1 MLRELKIENLAIIR
15 ELNLDFGD
23 GLIVLT
29 GETGAGKSIILD
41 GINLLIGEKV
51 STDMIRTD
59 AEYLLAEGVFE
70 ISKDTEEALKEMDI
84 EVEDREV
91 IVRRELDKTG
101 KGKAYLNG
109 KRVPVTTLREVMNTV
124 VDLVGQHAHQMLL
137 EKKHHI
143 NLVDKF
149 LDEVGRELKD
159 EIGKCATEYFHIES
173 EIAQSEKIKA
183 EAREKKELYDY
194 QFKEISEMELIEGE
208 DETLEEEYKK
218 LFNAG
223 KIQEHLSKAH
233 LLLKE
238 DELNIM
244 SMITTAK
251 NSIEYIS
258 KYGKEYEEIFEKL
271 ESCYYEVEE
280 AVYALENTLSDTDM
294 DEGRLNKVVDRL
306 DRINS
311 LKKKYGVT
319 IKEIV
324 EYGRKI
330 EEKLSLLDSNNIE
343 EKRLQK
349 EKIEI
354 LKKYEEKTEN
364 LSLKRREIAKQIEYK
379 LIEHLKDLNMGG
391 VNFKVCFSKKEDIS
405 KTGYDSVEFMI
416 STNIGE
422 ELKPLSKIVSGGE
435 VSRIMLALKAIFSE
449 VDNIPILI
457 FDEIDTGIGGETV
470 RKVADK
476 LKKIAEN
483 VQIICITHS
492 PQIAARGKQQFY
504 IEKNTTE
511 GKTETKVLPLDSEG
525 RVKEVSRMLAGEN
538 VSEAVLNH
546 ARELLKE
553 GL

>member
-15 ELNLDFGD
+15 ELNLEFGE

-59 AEYLLAEGVFE
+59 ADYLLAEGVFE
-70 ISKDTEEALKEMDI
+70 ISKDTEEALQEMDI

-109 KRVPVTTLREVMNTV
+109 KRVPVTTLREVMNSV

-137 EKKHHI
+137 EKKHHL

-149 LDEVGRELKD
+149 LDEAGKSLKE
-159 EIGKCATEYFHIES
+159 EIVKCSSDYAHIES
-173 EIAQSEKIKA
+173 EIIKSDKIKE
-183 EAREKKELYDY
+183 EAREKKELYEY
-194 QFKEISEMELIEGE
+194 QFREISEMELIEGE

-223 KIQEHLSKAH
+223 KIQENLSKAH
-233 LLLKE
+233 HLLKE
-238 DELNIM
+238 NEMNVM
-244 SMITTAK
+244 SMLTSAK

-258 KYGKEYEEIFEKL
+258 KYGKEYEEIFEKI

-280 AVYALENTLSDTDM
+280 AVYALENTMSDSDI

-306 DRINS
+306 DKINS
-311 LKKKYGVT
+311 LKKKYGFT
-319 IKEIV
+319 IKDIID
-324 EYGRKI
+324 YGRKI

-349 EKIEI
+349 EKEEL
-354 LKKYEEKTEN
+354 LKKYKEKSEK
-364 LSLKRREIAKQIEYK
+364 LSKKRREIAKQIEYK

-391 VNFKVCFSKKEDIS
+391 VNFQVCFENREEIS
-405 KTGYDSVEFMI
+405 KNGIDTIEFMI

-476 LKKIAEN
+476 LKKISDN

-504 IEKNTTE
+504 IEKNIID
-511 GKTETKVLPLDSEG
+511 GKTETSVMPLNQDG
-525 RVKEVSRMLAGEN
+525 RVREVSRMLAGDTI
-538 VSEAVLNH
+538 SEAVINH
-546 ARELLKE
+546 AKELLKE

>member
-15 ELNLDFGD
+15 EVNLEFGD
-23 GLIVLT
+23 GLIVLS
-29 GETGAGKSIILD
+29 GETGAGKSIVLD

-59 AEYLLAEGVFE
+59 AEYLMAEGVFE
-70 ISKDTEEALKEMDI
+70 ISADTEEALKEIDI
-84 EVEDREV
+84 EVEDREI
-91 IVRRELDKTG
+91 IVRRELERTG

-109 KRVPVTTLREVMNTV
+109 KRVPVTTLREVMNSV

-149 LDEVGRELKD
+149 LNEEGKLLKD
-159 EIGKCATEYFHIES
+159 EISKLASKHFQIES
-173 EIAQSEKIKA
+173 EIAESEKIKE
-183 EAREKKELYDY
+183 EAREKKELYEY
-194 QFKEISEMELIEGE
+194 QFNEISEMELIEGE

-238 DELNIM
+238 DELNVM
-244 SMITTAK
+244 SMITNAK

-258 KYGKEYEEIFEKL
+258 KYGKEYEEIFAKL
-271 ESCYYEVEE
+271 EGCYYEIEE
-280 AVYALENTLSDTDM
+280 AVYALENTMSDIDI
-294 DEGRLNKVVDRL
+294 DEGKLNRVVDRL
-306 DRINS
+306 DKINS
-311 LKKKYGVT
+311 LKKKYGFT
-319 IKEIV
+319 IKDVIEH
-324 EYGRKI
+324 GKKI
-330 EEKLSLLDSNNIE
+330 EDKLSLLDSNNIE
-343 EKRLQK
+343 EKRLLK
-349 EKIEI
+349 EKEEL
-354 LKKYEEKTEN
+354 LKKYEEKTKK
-364 LSLKRREIAKQIEYK
+364 LTLKRREIAKQIEYK
-379 LIEHLKDLNMGG
+379 LVEHLKDLNMSG
-391 VNFKVCFSKKEDIS
+391 VNFQVCFENKDEIS
-405 KTGYDSVEFMI
+405 KNGCDIVEFMI
-416 STNIGE
+416 STNVGE

-470 RKVADK
+470 RKVAEK
-476 LKKIAEN
+476 LKRISDN

-504 IEKNTTE
+504 IEKNTTD
-511 GKTETKVLPLDSEG
+511 GKTETTVLLLDIEG
-525 RVKEVSRMLAGEN
+525 RVREVSRMLAGDS
-538 VSEAVLNH
+538 VSDAVSNH

>member
-15 ELNLDFGD
+15 EVNLEFGD
-23 GLIVLT
+23 GLIVLS
-29 GETGAGKSIILD
+29 GETGAGKSIVLD

-59 AEYLLAEGVFE
+59 AEYLMAEGVFE
-70 ISKDTEEALKEMDI
+70 ISADTEEALKEIDI
-84 EVEDREV
+84 EVEDREI
-91 IVRRELDKTG
+91 IVRRELDRTG

-109 KRVPVTTLREVMNTV
+109 KRVPVTTLRDVMNSV
-124 VDLVGQHAHQMLL
+124 VDLVGQHSHQMLL

-149 LDEVGRELKD
+149 LNEEGKLLKE
-159 EIGKCATEYFHIES
+159 EISKLASKYFQIES
-173 EIAQSEKIKA
+173 EIAEAEKIKE
-183 EAREKKELYDY
+183 EAREKKELYEY
-194 QFKEISEMELIEGE
+194 QFNEISEMELIEGE

-238 DELNIM
+238 DELNVM
-244 SMITTAK
+244 SMITNAK

-258 KYGKEYEEIFEKL
+258 KYGKEYEEIFTKL
-271 ESCYYEVEE
+271 EGCYYEIEE
-280 AVYALENTLSDTDM
+280 AVYALENTMSDIDI

-306 DRINS
+306 DKINS
-311 LKKKYGVT
+311 LKKKYGFT
-319 IKEIV
+319 IKDVIEH
-324 EYGRKI
+324 GKKI

-343 EKRLQK
+343 EKRLLK
-349 EKIEI
+349 EKEEV
-354 LKKYEEKTEN
+354 LKKYEEKTEI
-364 LSLKRREIAKQIEYK
+364 LTLKRREIAKQIEYK
-379 LIEHLKDLNMGG
+379 LVEHLKDLNMSG
-391 VNFKVCFSKKEDIS
+391 VNFKVCFENKDEIS
-405 KTGYDSVEFMI
+405 KNGCDIVEFMI
-416 STNIGE
+416 STNVGE

-470 RKVADK
+470 RKVAEK
-476 LKKIAEN
+476 LKRISDN

-504 IEKNTTE
+504 IEKNTTD
-511 GKTETKVLPLDSEG
+511 GKTETSVLLLDTEG
-525 RVKEVSRMLAGEN
+525 RVREVSRMLAGDS
-538 VSEAVLNH
+538 VSDAVANH

>member
-15 ELNLDFGD
+15 ELNLEFEN

-70 ISKDTEEALKEMDI
+70 ISADTEEALKEIDI

-149 LDEVGRELKD
+149 LDEEGKILKD
-159 EIGKCATEYFHIES
+159 EIGNCSSEYYNIES
-173 EIAQSEKIKA
+173 EIVKSEKIKA
-183 EAREKKELYDY
+183 EAREKKELYEY
-194 QFKEISEMELIEGE
+194 QFREISEMELIEGE

-238 DELNIM
+238 DEINVM
-244 SMITTAK
+244 SMIATAK

-258 KYGKEYEEIFEKL
+258 KYGKEYESIFEKL
-271 ESCYYEVEE
+271 EGCYYEIEE
-280 AVYALENTLSDTDM
+280 AVYALENTMDDTDI
-294 DEGRLNKVVDRL
+294 DEVRLNKIVDRL

-311 LKKKYGVT
+311 LKKKYGFT
-319 IKEIV
+319 INDIIEH
-324 EYGRKI
+324 GRKI
-330 EEKLSLLDSNNIE
+330 EDKLSLLDSNNIE

-349 EKIEI
+349 EKMEI
-354 LKKYEEKTEN
+354 LKKYEEKTEK
-364 LSLKRREIAKQIEYK
+364 LSLKRREIAKHIEYK

-391 VNFKVCFSKKEDIS
+391 VNFKVCFAKKEDIS
-405 KTGYDSVEFMI
+405 KTGSDIVEFMI

-470 RKVADK
+470 RKVAEK
-476 LKKIAEN
+476 LKRISDN

-504 IEKNTTE
+504 IEKNTTD

-525 RVKEVSRMLAGEN
+525 RVKEVSRMLAGDN
-538 VSEAVLNH
+538 ISEAVLNH
-546 ARELLKE
+546 AKELLKE